1 MLFVLASKSTSII
14 ASIAAIAGVVLLLI
28 LAKVAERLKFSG
40 DFEFRVRNMNL
51 LSQDEIR
58 LEINLDATSFKK
70 KRVFNEL
77 SLLYMDE
84 GKEKQIYCL
93 DYPLLPSSSKDA
105 VFKNNEGHYGI
116 FINPGD
122 SLTCVVSFRTA
133 NKIPSNAKLYL
144 SYTVNSKRYAGQ
156 ISLKEDNAY
165 YVRFK
170 SNKKIS

>member
-84 GKEKQIYCL
+84 GKEKQIYL
-93 DYPLLPSSSKDA
+93 
-105 VFKNNEGHYGI
+105 
-116 FINPGD
+116 
-122 SLTCVVSFRTA
+122 
-133 NKIPSNAKLYL
+133 
-144 SYTVNSKRYAGQ
+144 
-156 ISLKEDNAY
+156 
-165 YVRFK
+165 
-170 SNKKIS
+170 

>member
-84 GKEKQIYCL
+84 GKQKQIYCL

-105 VFKNNEGHYGI
+105 VFKNNEGHY
-116 FINPGD
+116 
-122 SLTCVVSFRTA
+122 RRR
-133 NKIPSNAKLYL
+133 KLL
-144 SYTVNSKRYAGQ
+144 SMEGGLSW
-156 ISLKEDNAY
+156 ISWKLQRIIDNTH
-165 YVRFK
+165 
-170 SNKKIS
+170 